1 MNPGYRIFA
10 CFLLLLPFVAYPQI
24 SNKRCRWI
32 KYTRED
38 FTLDSLTAFPSS
50 VKIAYPEDPGFRISY
65 DVNSGKARLSGPYQ
79 IDSALICYAVLPYQ
93 LHKTRFRRNVSLYD
107 SNLYY
112 REDYGIRNKPI
123 ATREEIFSSPG
134 LQKTGNISRGI
145 SFGNNQNVFVNS
157 TLNLQMEG
165 RITEDISLTA
175 VISDQNIPFQPQGNT
190 QQLQQFDKVY
200 VQLESK
206 KAKLIVGDL
215 VMKNKSSNFLRY
227 YRNVQGGQF
236 EYNNVKDSSHYTS
249 ISSGAAI
256 AKGKFSTMLFA
267 PGQPDSLQEGV
278 QGPYRLRGANGERFI
293 VVLANSEKVYLDG
306 RLLKRGF
313 DFDYVIDYNQSEIT
327 FTNNLMITRFTRL
340 RIDFEYSDRNYSRS
354 IYNAGYYQKAG
365 RFSAFVA
372 YYQEKDNPRNP
383 LTLSLKDQDKQNL
396 SLVGDS
402 INKAFVSGVDTVAF
416 NASQVLYKID
426 TAGGVKFYKYST
438 SPDSAFY
445 QINFSD
451 VGSGNGSYILLN
463 STANGKVYKY
473 TGPGFGNFEPV
484 RLIPTPKL
492 KQMTTAGVGFEI
504 SKYDNIYAEFAVSKN
519 DLNLYSPVNDQDN
532 IGKSFKGGYINKGKP
547 LGFSKKYKWNAAVDY
562 EYNQKTFTAI
572 DRFRGPEFE
581 RDWSENI
588 KTVADNHIFNA
599 SAGFFKNS
607 KNNFQYRISRRIKG
621 TDVNGTQQQYTL
633 NQSFGKF
640 SITNGGFLMK
650 NDQLLDKSDWRRFNV
665 NTYYASKYIV
675 PGIIYNM
682 DKNKVTDATGRV
694 IHSAM
699 YFDEVK
705 FYVKNND
712 SLKTKYSSDYSIR
725 KDKHVSNGTLT
736 DFTSAKTV
744 NVGFNTRFKQKNEI
758 NSTLTYRYLE
768 YKDTTGGKKLP
779 NEETILGRT
788 DWNTNLLKNH
798 VRSELTVTTG
808 TGRELKKQYIFVPA
822 QGGTGNYIWQDQ
834 NNDGVQDLNEFVE
847 INSSYTYTNT
857 VTYIKTFVP
866 TDQYY
871 KAYTNTF
878 NYRLDLTAP
887 RGWKDKSKIKIFISK
902 FSNVSSW
909 TINKKIT
916 DANLWHRFSPAIN
929 NVDSANVLSLQKSV
943 KSTLFFNRSN
953 PQYGMDL
960 NYSSTDQKQF
970 LNQGFETRG
979 NDELKL
985 NSRLNIKRFLN
996 IKLLTLKGVKTN
1008 FSNFLTSKNF
1018 KVVSYKITPEISFQ
1032 PKNSIRF
1039 SWNLSYTYKENMLR
1053 PANREKVIMYQ
1064 AGFDLKVNMVSRR
1077 TINSDIK
1084 YIKIATKNFNLDNTR
1099 PEQSSVASPI
1109 GYEML
1114 EALQPGDNFTWNIN
1128 WLEKLSNGLQLTFSY
1143 EGRKAGTAKVVNI
1156 GRMQVSALF

>member
-1 MNPGYRIFA
+1 MNSRYKIFT
-10 CFLLLLPFVAYPQI
+10 CLFLLLPFVAYPQI

-38 FTLDSLTAFPSS
+38 FTLDTLTAFPSS
-50 VKIAYPEDPGFRISY
+50 VKVAYPEDAGFSISY
-65 DVNSGKARLSGPYQ
+65 DVNTGKAKLKSSYEP
-79 IDSALICYAVLPYQ
+79 DSVLICYSVLPYQ
-93 LHKTRFRRNVSLYD
+93 LNKKRFRRDLSLYD
-107 SNLYY
+107 SNSYY
-112 REDYGIRNKPI
+112 REDYGIKRNNNAI

-165 RITEDISLTA
+165 KITEDITLTA

-215 VMKNKSSNFLRY
+215 VMKNKQSNFLRY
-227 YRNVQGGQF
+227 YRNVQGGQL
-236 EYNNVKDSSHYTS
+236 ENRSGKDSTHYFS
-249 ISSGAAI
+249 ISGGAAI

-278 QGPYRLRGANGERFI
+278 QGPYRLKGANGERFI

-327 FTNNLMITRFTRL
+327 FTNNLIITRFTRL

-354 IYNAGYYQKAG
+354 IFNASEYMREG
-365 RFSAFVA
+365 RFSAFVS

-383 LTLSLKDQDKQNL
+383 LTLTLKDQDKQNL

-402 INKAFVSGVDTVAF
+402 LNKAFVSGVDTVAF
-416 NASQVLYKID
+416 NASSVLYKID
-426 TAGGVKFYKYST
+426 TVGGVQFYKYST

-451 VGSGNGSYILLN
+451 VGPGNGSYILLN

-473 TGPGFGNFEPV
+473 VGPGLGNFEPV

-492 KQMTTAGVGFEI
+492 KQMTTAGAGFDI
-504 SKYDNIYAEFAVSKN
+504 SKNDNIYAEVAVSKN
-519 DLNLYSPVNDQDN
+519 DQNLYSRVDDQDN
-532 IGKSFKGGYINKGKP
+532 LGKSFKGGYINKGRS
-547 LGFSKKYKWNAAVDY
+547 LGFSKYKWNAAIDY

-588 KTVADNHIFNA
+588 KVIADNHIINA
-599 SAGFFKNS
+599 SAGLFKNN
-607 KNNFQYRISRRIKG
+607 KNNFQYKISRRIKG
-621 TDVNGTQQQYTL
+621 NDVNGTQQQYIL
-633 NQSFGKF
+633 NQSLGKF
-640 SITNGGFLMK
+640 SIANGGFLMK
-650 NDQLLDKSDWRRFNV
+650 NNQLYDNSDWRRLNI
-665 NTYYASKYIV
+665 NTSYNAKYFV

-682 DKNKVTDATGRV
+682 DKNKVVDTAGRV
-694 IHSAM
+694 TRSAM

-705 FYVKNND
+705 FYIKNND
-712 SLKTKYSSDYSIR
+712 TLKTKFSSDYSLR
-725 KDKHVSNGTLT
+725 KDKHVAHGALV
-736 DFTSAKTV
+736 DFTTAKTV
-744 NVGFNTRFKQKNEI
+744 NVGFNKRFRQRNEI

-768 YKDTTGGKKLP
+768 YKDTTGGNKLP

-788 DWNTNLLKNH
+788 DWNTDLFKKH

-847 INSSYTYTNT
+847 INPSYTYTNT
-857 VTYIKTFVP
+857 TTYIKSFIP

-878 NYRLDLTAP
+878 NYRLDIAAP
-887 RGWKDKSKIKIFISK
+887 RGWKDKSKIKIFLSK

-909 TINKKIT
+909 TVTKKII
-916 DANLWHRFSPAIN
+916 DANLWHRFSPMIN
-929 NVDSANVLSLQKSV
+929 NVDSSDVLSLQKSIR
-943 KSTLFFNRSN
+943 STLFFNRSN

-960 NYSSTDQKQF
+960 NYLSTDQKQF
-970 LNQGFETRG
+970 LNQGFETRA

-985 NSRLNIKRFLN
+985 NTRLNIKRSVN
-996 IKLLTLKGVKTN
+996 IKLLTLKGMKTN
-1008 FSNFLTSKNF
+1008 HSNFLTSKNF
-1018 KVVSYKITPEISFQ
+1018 AVLSYKITPEISFQ

-1039 SWNLSYTYKENMLR
+1039 SWNMSYTYKINKENAGNKEMV
-1053 PANREKVIMYQ
+1053 NMYQ

-1084 YIKIATKNFNLDNTR
+1084 YIKIAAKNFLNTSH
-1099 PEQSSVASPI
+1099 PEFQPVSSPI

-1143 EGRKAGTAKVVNI
+1143 EGRKAGTSKVVNI